1 MKADETREAKEANG
15 AKETNAAAR
24 GFDKAFDKVLGR
36 SGASRPADGARSL
49 RTAMTGRLVR
59 EWLVGWALSVV
70 ALTALFFIAMGLC
83 RLRIWYVWDPLY
95 QTLITFKYRAPI
107 YMTGLALA
115 AGIVTAVVAAV
126 RGARRAGDYLDGVAR
141 AAEGLVSAPGTLVEL
156 PAELSEIETRL
167 NAARARAAAAEARAD
182 LETRRKNDLLVYLA
196 HDLKTP
202 LTSVIGYLQLLRDEG
217 DISAKLRRRYEGVAL
232 EKAQRLEDLVNEFFE
247 VARLNLTDAA
257 LVRADVNL
265 SRMVEQELFEL
276 APSMEPKR
284 LSYSLKADPGIVVS
298 CDAGKVERVLDNLL
312 RNAVSYSRPDTKIE
326 VELRREERNGAAGA
340 RLRMTNHG
348 DTIDPV
354 QLERLFEQFYRLSS
368 SRDADTGGA
377 GLGLAIARKLVEAHG
392 GSIKAASA
400 EGSVTFEVWLPEKA
414 PKPDAGLS

>member
-1 MKADETREAKEANG
+1 MKADETREANG

-70 ALTALFFIAMGLC
+70 VLTALFFIAMGLC

-247 VARLNLTDAA
+247 VARRFPKVKFIWFGHLPSIAESTPIRKAIREKPSNAIMPGYIEGKLIKASYHLA
-257 LVRADVNL
+257 SCMFFP
-265 SRMVEQELFEL
+265 SREETE
-276 APSMEPKR
+276 
-284 LSYSLKADPGIVVS
+284 GIVTLEALAS
-298 CDAGKVERVLDNLL
+298 KTPLLL
-312 RNAVSYSRPDTKIE
+312 RDIGVYDPWLVDNINCHKGKNVGEFVSILSSLLESGEKESI
-326 VELRREERNGAAGA
+326 LRAGYKVAEERNLEAVGKKLKAAY
-340 RLRMTNHG
+340 
-348 DTIDPV
+348 
-354 QLERLFEQFYRLSS
+354 E
-368 SRDADTGGA
+368 
-377 GLGLAIARKLVEAHG
+377 GLLARKG
-392 GSIKAASA
+392 R
-400 EGSVTFEVWLPEKA
+400 
-414 PKPDAGLS
+414 